1 MGDSLVWINGKVT
14 GIEEATVSLEDRGF
28 VFGDG
33 VYEVVRTYGGAPFA
47 MAEHMARFE
56 RSAAGI
62 ELAPPF
68 GGAEMAGIALDL
80 LHQVDVPEAELYF
93 QLTRGAAR
101 RYHPFPEGVPPTL
114 VIWARPLRHTD
125 PALRDQGVTAI
136 THPDER
142 WARCDLKTICLLPNV
157 LAKEHARRAGAFE
170 AILVRDGLVTEGA
183 GSNVAIVKDGT
194 LITPIADRRILPGIT
209 RAVVLRLARE
219 LGISVVERDV
229 PLNELF
235 EADEVFTLATTA
247 ELMPVVSTDN
257 TPIGLGAPGPVM
269 TRLFKALRRLATGS
283 AASH

>member
-1 MGDSLVWINGKVT
+1 MGDSLVWINGHVT
-14 GIEEATVSLEDRGF
+14 DIEAATVSLEDRGF

-33 VYEVVRTYGGAPFA
+33 VYEVVRTYGGKPFA
-47 MAEHMARFE
+47 MDAHMARFE

-62 ELAPPF
+62 ELSLPM
-68 GGAEMAGIALDL
+68 GASEIAAVALDL
-80 LHQVDVPEAELYF
+80 LARVGIPEAELYF

-101 RYHPFPEGVPPTL
+101 RYHPFPEGVPATL
-114 VIWARPLRHTD
+114 VVWARPLRQTD

-194 LITPIADRRILPGIT
+194 LITPVADRRILPGIT
-209 RAVVLRLARE
+209 RAVVIDLARE
-219 LGISVVERDV
+219 LGIPVAERDV
-229 PLNELF
+229 PVAELF

-247 ELMPVVSTDN
+247 EIMPIVGIDN

-269 TRLFKALRRLATGS
+269 TRLYKALRRLATGT
-283 AASH
+283 